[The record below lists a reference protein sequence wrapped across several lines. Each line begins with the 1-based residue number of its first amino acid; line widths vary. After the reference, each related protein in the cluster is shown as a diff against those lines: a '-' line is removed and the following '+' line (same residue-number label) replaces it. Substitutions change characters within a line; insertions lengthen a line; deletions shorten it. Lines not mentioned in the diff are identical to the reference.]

1 MAIFSI
7 WPETYCHTL
16 SESWSCGLPVISIDI
31 GAPGERIHR
40 NGGGFLLSNN
50 PKEAYD
56 EIISIFDDEERYV
69 RVANEI
75 KDITFKT
82 TKEMADEYMD
92 IYKKFL

>member
-1 MAIFSI
+1 MELWI
-7 WPETYCHTL
+7 
-16 SESWSCGLPVISIDI
+16 PVISIDI
-31 GAPGERIHR
+31 GALGERIHR

-56 EIISIFDDEERYV
+56 EIISIFDDEERYL
-69 RVANEI
+69 RVANEV